1 MGWALYSDF
10 GTVTV
15 LALSPWGAG
24 EVVTLD
30 SPSHAGTALGAVTG
44 DPGLACRDEA
54 TLGIS
59 AATVNLEHTV
69 LIMHHIARLTEAAL
83 LAGRWDFGTG
93 ILTVAIQISTGRL
106 TCGKAVCVVAVGGT
120 LKREFGTGT
129 GVIIVLLAV
138 SPWGTLEIPA
148 LDGPSHAVTGHR
160 TVTGDPRPACGN
172 EATLGVFA
180 ATLNSEHTLIVI

>member
-1 MGWALYSDF
+1 MEIQ
-10 GTVTV
+10 V
-15 LALSPWGAG
+15 LI
-24 EVVTLD
+24 
-30 SPSHAGTALGAVTG
+30 
-44 DPGLACRDEA
+44 LAQNTNQPIDLASLIPFSTTTHRDEA

-120 LKREFGTGT
+120 LKSY
-129 GVIIVLLAV
+129 GV
-138 SPWGTLEIPA
+138 E
-148 LDGPSHAVTGHR
+148 
-160 TVTGDPRPACGN
+160 GD
-172 EATLGVFA
+172 
-180 ATLNSEHTLIVI
+180 